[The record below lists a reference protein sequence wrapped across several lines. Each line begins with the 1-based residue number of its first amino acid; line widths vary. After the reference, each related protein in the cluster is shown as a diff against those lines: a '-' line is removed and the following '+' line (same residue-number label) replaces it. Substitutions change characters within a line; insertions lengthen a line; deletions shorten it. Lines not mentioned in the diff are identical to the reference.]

1 MGKVIIAMSMSLDGF
16 VTAGNPRMEDPVGDG
31 GQVLTDWAMGDE
43 NDLNRTFLA
52 ESIGK
57 LGAVICGRTTYD
69 TSVPWWGSDGPSG
82 SARRPVF
89 VVTHQAPRERPDDG
103 VYIFVTDGIE
113 SALKKA
119 KAAAG
124 DKDVTVMGGANLAQ
138 QYLKA
143 GLVDDI
149 QIHLV
154 PVLFGEGTRLFDHLG
169 SEHIRLEPI
178 RVLDAPGVTHLRF
191 RLAK

>member
-1 MGKVIIAMSMSLDGF
+1 
-16 VTAGNPRMEDPVGDG
+16 
-31 GQVLTDWAMGDE
+31 
-43 NDLNRTFLA
+43 
-52 ESIGK
+52 
-57 LGAVICGRTTYD
+57 
-69 TSVPWWGSDGPSG
+69 
-82 SARRPVF
+82 
-89 VVTHQAPRERPDDG
+89 
-103 VYIFVTDGIE
+103 VYVFVTDGIE

-169 SEHIRLEPI
+169 SEQRKLVPI
-178 RVLDAPGVTHLRF
+178 QVLDAPGVTHLRF

>member
-16 VTAGNPRMEDPVGDG
+16 VTAANPRMEEPVGDG
-31 GQVLTDWAMGDE
+31 GQVLTDWAMGDA

-69 TSVPWWGSDGPSG
+69 TSVPWWGADGPSG
-82 SARRPVF
+82 AARRPVF
-89 VVTHQAPRERPDDG
+89 VVTHQAPRESPDDG
-103 VYIFVTDGIE
+103 VYTFVTDGIE

-119 KAAAG
+119 KAAAE

-138 QYLKA
+138 QCVKA
-143 GLVDDI
+143 GLIDDI

-169 SEHIRLEPI
+169 SEQRRLERI
-178 RVLDAPGVTHLRF
+178 QVLDAPGVTHLRY